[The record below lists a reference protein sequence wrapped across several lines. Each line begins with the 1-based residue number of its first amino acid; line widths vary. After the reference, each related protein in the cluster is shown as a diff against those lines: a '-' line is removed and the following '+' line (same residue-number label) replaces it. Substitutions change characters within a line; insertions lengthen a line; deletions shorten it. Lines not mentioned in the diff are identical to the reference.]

1 MNKVDIK
8 KTVGVIQN
16 ELIKYELMTPG
27 QGLDWPVS
35 IMVEKMENDYGKV
48 VPHIVAKWND
58 VHGVTVKIEEIN
70 KYFSAELFAM
80 GITQKAEWIKADIED
95 KVAYLKENQFGHP
108 AMFPA
113 WKKKQ
118 KAIA

>member
-8 KTVGVIQN
+8 KAVGVIQN
-16 ELIKYELMTPG
+16 ELTKYGLMTPSNG
-27 QGLDWPVS
+27 IDFPVS
-35 IMVEKMENDYGKV
+35 IMVEKMENDYGKM

-58 VHGVTVKIEEIN
+58 VHGVTVKAEEMN
-70 KYFSAELFAM
+70 KHFNAELFVM
-80 GITQKAEWIKADIED
+80 GITQKAEWIKADMED

-113 WKKKQ
+113 WIASH
-118 KAIA
+118 KAA